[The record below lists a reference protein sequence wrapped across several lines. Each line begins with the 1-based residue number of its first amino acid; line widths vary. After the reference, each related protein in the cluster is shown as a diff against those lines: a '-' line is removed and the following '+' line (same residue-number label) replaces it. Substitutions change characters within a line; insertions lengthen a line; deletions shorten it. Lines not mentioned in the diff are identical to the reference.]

1 MLQMWT
7 RKLLFAKSSAA
18 WRTIAGNVRPQPAL
32 LSATSNNPVIRS
44 FSSAKDQEEL
54 RGDEMHIRWK
64 PAIRP
69 EDELAEEE
77 IEEMEEDF
85 DEDGE
90 ASVEMSKRLLE
101 LGRVTYRHVDP
112 MPEWLLEKQQE
123 ICSHRTSAQIRRC
136 LKSWMVKY
144 DHELMLK
151 YRKRALGWYDTPQH
165 EAQYSE
171 GEEAKRIIYGPE
183 ETTAYAHYHM
193 PSRYIITKRIFGE
206 LKQVMRDY
214 QPKRI
219 LDFGCG
225 PATVAAAAHTIW
237 PDGEIQHYHGIDISQ
252 AMIDAG
258 KIMTRSIIPNA
269 TFWNRNADILQRA
282 LNKNERYDL
291 IVASY
296 TLTELPTDA
305 ARKAATQMLFEL
317 LDVNG
322 VLVLLEAGSP
332 FGSHT
337 VRTARQFILDMT
349 ASVDKYGKFEVSKPR
364 DLSQQAEDEG
374 EEDWEHKEK
383 DEKGGKKQNNIKSSN
398 LMILPPPSTKLKYT
412 DLMTKVI
419 APCTHDRP
427 CPIKAGGWCSF
438 GQKV

>member
-1 MLQMWT
+1 MLQVWT
-7 RKLLFAKSSAA
+7 RRLLLTRSST
-18 WRTIAGNVRPQPAL
+18 WRHAPISL
-32 LSATSNNPVIRS
+32 LATTNNSSLFRS
-44 FSSAKDQEEL
+44 FSSAKEEEEL

-77 IEEMEEDF
+77 VEEMEDDF
-85 DEDGE
+85 DPDGE

-151 YRKRALGWYDTPQH
+151 YRKRSLGWYDTPQH
-165 EAQYSE
+165 EAQFSE
-171 GEEAKRIIYGPE
+171 SEEGKKMIYGPE

-206 LKQVMRDY
+206 LKEVMRDY

-225 PATVAAAAHTIW
+225 PATAAAAAYTIW
-237 PDGEIQHYHGIDISQ
+237 LNGEIQHYHGIDVSQ

-296 TLTELPTDA
+296 TLTELQTDA

-364 DLSQQAEDEG
+364 DLFQQVDDEDD
-374 EEDWEHKEK
+374 DWNQEEK
-383 DEKGGKKQNNIKSSN
+383 DDKGKKKQRNNKSSN

-412 DLMTKVI
+412 DLLARVI

-438 GQKV
+438 GQKVNPY